1 MQSLTWWRF
10 LTIPAAFCAAYPFTL
25 VWTSVFV
32 EDDLIPYPWNW
43 RTIPIAAPLISAAL
57 WLRFPRI
64 RDEAVAFTGGVW
76 ALTVFLAY
84 LFGGL

>member
-1 MQSLTWWRF
+1 M
-10 LTIPAAFCAAYPFTL
+10 TIFAAFGAAYPFMLLYTDPDIA
-25 VWTSVFV
+25 F
-32 EDDLIPYPWNW
+32 IPYPWNW
-43 RTIPIAAPLISAAL
+43 RTVPLAAPLISAAV
-57 WLRFPRI
+57 WYRFPCV